1 MNRFVLV
8 CVAGLVLALTACA
21 ASVPMAPKTLDAEAK
36 EFSLPPPDRAKIYV
50 YRDQTMGFA
59 LETYLGLDD
68 RYRSARSARKPT
80 LCWRLSWRAH
90 AYLQG
95 ERRGHAAVSPR
106 RRREQ
111 LLRLAKTGGGPQRAG
126 DEVASDRTKTW
137 GSGAWRDANLSTCRR
152 RSCRLRFL
160 PASPAAKRRHPT
172 LRCHRL
178 SGSKDVPAPSKMLA
192 VFEFQAK
199 DLEEDVLNTL
209 SDEVRAG
216 VVKGLRGRGVGVMTH
231 ESMLASIKD
240 KGKGDCAE
248 GACEVGNRPQHQRRL
263 PGRGEA
269 RARRTELFGYPKL
282 LETRGGSLLGTEN
295 VQAAS
300 LIALK
305 HALAD
310 KARALVADRWA
321 RVRHENEAFLGP
333 AVDMHPFEVSAGARS
348 NLATL
353 G

>member
-68 RYRSARSARKPT
+68 RYRVGAFGPKTYAVLAVKPGEHT
-80 LCWRLSWRAH
+80 LISRVKEEVTRLSVLVAGGSNYFVWQKLEGDLNGPVTK
-90 AYLQG
+90 LQVMDEDMG
-95 ERRGHAAVSPR
+95 ERGVARCNLIDMPPSFLPPPVPSSKPGGEAQASDTPVSPPV
-106 RRREQ
+106 
-111 LLRLAKTGGGPQRAG
+111 GI
-126 DEVASDRTKTW
+126 
-137 GSGAWRDANLSTCRR
+137 
-152 RSCRLRFL
+152 
-160 PASPAAKRRHPT
+160 
-172 LRCHRL
+172 
-178 SGSKDVPAPSKMLA
+178 KDVPAPSKMLA

-248 GACEVGNRPQHQRRL
+248 GACEV
-263 PGRGEA
+263 ETA
-269 RARRTELFGYPKL
+269 RNINADYLVAGKLARVGQNYLVTLKL

-310 KARALVADRWA
+310 KARALVARPLGASAA
-321 RVRHENEAFLGP
+321 RE
-333 AVDMHPFEVSAGARS
+333 
-348 NLATL
+348 
-353 G
+353 